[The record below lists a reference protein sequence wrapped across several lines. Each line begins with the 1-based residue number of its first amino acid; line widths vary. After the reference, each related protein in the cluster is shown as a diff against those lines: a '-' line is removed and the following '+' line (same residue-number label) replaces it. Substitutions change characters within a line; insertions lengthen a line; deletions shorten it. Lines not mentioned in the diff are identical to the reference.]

1 MSIDALLNP
10 SIPPTFL
17 QHAAEILADTNL
29 GLSGPNIVKLTAAY
43 AVEYDVSIPHPTY
56 PFGPINKRTAL
67 FDNLSAFTPA
77 QQYLI
82 IRELC
87 DHPSFGLKAG
97 DARHDLKVK
106 LAKRY
111 SHLAPSLSATEVNGQ
126 LVEETRHWLEKHPE
140 ALSLYND
147 ALHKLEHGIFHR
159 NLLDDLRLALEK
171 LLRGVLS
178 NDKSLENQISFLG
191 TYISDRAGSK
201 ELANM
206 FVKLIDYYGKY
217 QNTYVKH
224 DDAVIEPEIE
234 IIFEI
239 TSSFMKHLVR
249 LGEL

>member
-1 MSIDALLNP
+1 MSTHALLNP

-17 QHAAEILADTNL
+17 QHAADILADTNS
-29 GLSGPNIVKLTAAY
+29 GLSGANIIKLTVAY
-43 AVEYDVSIPHPTY
+43 AVEFDVAVPHPTY
-56 PFGPINKRTAL
+56 PFSPTNKRTAL

-82 IRELC
+82 IRDLC
-87 DHPSFGLKAG
+87 DHPSFGFGTK
-97 DARHDLKVK
+97 DARHNLKVK
-106 LAKRY
+106 LAKNY
-111 SHLAPSLSATEVNGQ
+111 SHLAPSLSATEVNEQ
-126 LVEETRHWLEKHPE
+126 LVEQTRHWLEEYPD

-178 NDKSLENQISFLG
+178 NEKSLENQISSVG
-191 TYISDRAGSK
+191 TYISDRGGSK

-206 FVKLIDYYGKY
+206 FVKLIDYYSKY